1 MTKNKEFIC
10 CTYAIC
16 NHYKMLGKI
25 TAIET
30 PIINNIIVN
39 ARIFTLMEMKLLYD
53 PLCLPISRSVYW
65 SIGYPNGLS

>member
-1 MTKNKEFIC
+1 
-10 CTYAIC
+10 
-16 NHYKMLGKI
+16 MLGKI

-53 PLCLPISRSVYW
+53 PVCLSISRSVRW
-65 SIGYPNGLS
+65 SIGYLNGLS